1 MQQDVARLEEQQGPV
16 LDFGAMMSVDLEVT
30 LPLSARIETP
40 FRCCSEECASFRV
53 CIISAMSVSDLP

>member
-16 LDFGAMMSVDLEVT
+16 LDFGAMMSVGLEVT
-30 LPLSARIETP
+30 LPLSARTETP
-40 FRCCSEECASFRV
+40 FRCSEECASFRV